1 MAVSQHNHIN
11 PRVSI
16 IVLNWNGWQ
25 DTIECLE
32 SLYQISYDNY
42 DLILIDNGS
51 ANNSLEEI
59 RDYLGGK
66 RPIASMYFEYTSEN
80 KPVKILEYTN
90 DEVASGGGREYE
102 IADLP
107 SRNRIVI
114 IKNDTNYGFAEG
126 NNIGIRYA
134 LKSRN
139 PDYILLLNNDTV
151 VKSDF
156 LDRLVNAIDSD
167 ERIGF
172 AGPIIYRYDCN
183 GRTDLISVAG
193 VNLIMGRGSYRRIGS
208 GEVDQGQYHSIARV
222 DSLEG
227 SCLLVR
233 RAALEKIGLLDT
245 SYFLYWEETD
255 LCRRG
260 FEAGFGCIIVPTT
273 GIWHK
278 VSTSKPR
285 AAVTYYKTRNRL
297 WFVKRHASKEELVSF
312 LCYFCLFQ
320 FWATIAGYIYRQE
333 YSNLSSFLR
342 GVLHAATPKKQQK
355 TMARS
360 ASGR

>member
-1 MAVSQHNHIN
+1 MAISPYN
-11 PRVSI
+11 PKNPIVSI
-16 IVLNWNGWQ
+16 IILNWNGWK
-25 DTIECLE
+25 DTVECLE
-32 SLYQISYDNY
+32 SLYQITYDNY
-42 DLILIDNGS
+42 NLILIDNGS
-51 ANNSLEEI
+51 ENSSLEEI
-59 RDYLGGK
+59 RDYLSGK
-66 RPIASMYFEYTSEN
+66 KPIASKYFEYSSDN

-90 DEVASGGGREYE
+90 SDVASDGGREDV
-102 IADLP
+102 IVGLP
-107 SRNRIVI
+107 SRKRIVI
-114 IKNDTNYGFAEG
+114 IKNDKNYGFAEG

-134 LKSRN
+134 LKFQN

-156 LDRLVNAIDSD
+156 LDKLVNAMDRE

-172 AGPIIYRYDCN
+172 AGPIIYYYDRN

-193 VNLIMGRGSYRRIGS
+193 VNHIMRKGSYRRIGT
-208 GEVDQGQYHSIARV
+208 GEVDRGQYHSIVKV

-233 RAALEKIGLLDT
+233 RTVFEKIGLLDT

-297 WFVKRHASKEELVSF
+297 WFVKSHASKEELVSF

-320 FWATIAGYIYRQE
+320 FWATIAGYLYRQE
-333 YSNLSSFLR
+333 YGNISSFLR
-342 GVLHAATPKKQQK
+342 GVLHGATRKKQPK
-355 TMARS
+355 PIARP
-360 ASGR
+360 ASG

>member
-1 MAVSQHNHIN
+1 MN

-16 IVLNWNGWQ
+16 IILNWNGWQ

-32 SLYQISYDNY
+32 SLYQINYDNY
-42 DLILIDNGS
+42 HIILIDNGS
-51 ANNSLEEI
+51 VNCSLEEI
-59 RDYLGGK
+59 KAYLGGK
-66 RPIASMYFEYTSEN
+66 RPIASKYFEYTSEN

-90 DEVASGGGREYE
+90 NDVTSGGGRENE
-102 IADLP
+102 IANLP
-107 SRNRIVI
+107 SRRKIVI
-114 IKNDTNYGFAEG
+114 IRNDKNYGFAEG

-134 LKSRN
+134 LKSQN
-139 PDYILLLNNDTV
+139 PEYILLLNNDTV
-151 VKSDF
+151 VKSDL
-156 LDRLVNAIDSD
+156 LDKLVNAMDSD

-172 AGPIIYRYDCN
+172 AGPIIYKYDSN

-193 VNLIMGRGSYRRIGS
+193 VNLIMNRGSYRRIGS
-208 GEVDQGQYHSIARV
+208 EEVDRGQYHSIARV

-233 RAALEKIGLLDT
+233 RTALEKIGLLDT

-285 AAVTYYKTRNRL
+285 GMVTYYKTRNRL
-297 WFVKRHASKEELVSF
+297 WFVKSHATKEELVSF
-312 LCYFCLFQ
+312 LCYFCLLQ
-320 FWATIAGYIYRQE
+320 FWATIAGYIYRGE
-333 YSNLSSFLR
+333 FANLSSFLK
-342 GVLHAATPKKQQK
+342 GVLHGIIPKKQLK
-355 TMARS
+355 PMAKS
-360 ASGR
+360 ASR